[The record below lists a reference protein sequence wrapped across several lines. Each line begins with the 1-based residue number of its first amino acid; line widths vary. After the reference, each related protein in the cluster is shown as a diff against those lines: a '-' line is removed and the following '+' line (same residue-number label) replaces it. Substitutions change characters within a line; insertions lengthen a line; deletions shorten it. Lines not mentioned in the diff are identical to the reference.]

1 VTKKHLP
8 QLPRDAAGRA
18 LLKKALDGY
27 RRMNQLTEEERRR
40 NLPQM
45 TEDESRSEYEDLCE
59 TWEHTRKH
67 YPDPQGEAILD
78 QLHIQ
83 YLIERRQ
90 LWDKIALGLVRKRKQ
105 VDSSF

>member
-1 VTKKHLP
+1 MPKKYSA
-8 QLPRDAAGRA
+8 QLPRDPAGLA
-18 LLKKALDGY
+18 LMKKALAGY

-40 NLPQM
+40 DLPKM
-45 TEDESRSEYEDLCE
+45 TEEASRNVYEDLCE
-59 TWEHTRKH
+59 VWEHTRKH
-67 YPDPQGEAILD
+67 YPDPQGEARLD

-90 LWDKIALGLVRKRKQ
+90 LWDKIALGLTRKRKP